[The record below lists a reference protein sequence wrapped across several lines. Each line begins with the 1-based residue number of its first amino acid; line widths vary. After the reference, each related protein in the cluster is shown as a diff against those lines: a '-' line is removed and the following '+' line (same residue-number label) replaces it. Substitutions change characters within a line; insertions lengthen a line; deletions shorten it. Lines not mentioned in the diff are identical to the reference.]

1 VTVPANR
8 NLEVVE
14 RGVMMLLLAERR
26 EWPLDELSKTIN
38 EERFEQALDNLEE
51 VGLLIREGELVYA
64 SPAALRG
71 DDLS

>member
-38 EERFEQALDNLEE
+38 EEGFEQALDNLEE
-51 VGLLIREGELVYA
+51 VGLLIREGDTVVA
-64 SPAALRG
+64 SRAALRG

>member
-1 VTVPANR
+1 MTVPANR

-14 RGVMMLLLAERR
+14 RGVMMLLLAERH

-51 VGLLIREGELVYA
+51 VGLLTRAGDTVVA

>member
-1 VTVPANR
+1 MTVPANR

-26 EWPLDELSKTIN
+26 AWPLDELSETIN

-51 VGLLIREGELVYA
+51 VGLLLREDYTVVA